1 MNVFYAC
8 LFYLNL
14 FANIKTNRF
23 DKKWLSVKLF
33 GTLYREASALTL
45 FCFMFTFA
53 VLQFKETL
61 AIRMPY
67 SQDFTLRK
75 ARQTSFFSNKLT
87 KMLYLSSNFD
97 KEETF

>member
-1 MNVFYAC
+1 
-8 LFYLNL
+8 
-14 FANIKTNRF
+14 
-23 DKKWLSVKLF
+23 
-33 GTLYREASALTL
+33 
-45 FCFMFTFA
+45 MFTFA
-53 VLQFKETL
+53 VLQLKETL